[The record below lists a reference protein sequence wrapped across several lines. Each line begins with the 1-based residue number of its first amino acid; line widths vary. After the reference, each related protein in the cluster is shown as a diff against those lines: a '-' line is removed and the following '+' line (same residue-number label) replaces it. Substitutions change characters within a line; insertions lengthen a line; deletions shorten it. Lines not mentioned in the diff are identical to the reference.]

1 MKKQLGIRTVVVS
14 CIICFF
20 VTAALLVSAIA
31 VITGSLGG
39 VLDVLKYAHAIGII
53 EKNYIGDTDLNA
65 AEEAGYRALVSALD
79 DRWSYYMNPEEYEAY
94 KLYSK
99 NVYTGVGITI
109 QKIEETGEL
118 RIVSV
123 AEGSPAEKAGIEAD
137 DVLLAVD
144 GTSVTGMAV
153 SEVRGLIQERQGR
166 EVVLTVRTPEGDVRD
181 VTLRSETIFNDPVSY
196 KMLESGIGYISIKNF
211 EAGCADGVKSAVK
224 KLMEEGAAGLIFDVR
239 NNPGGKVSQLLDIL
253 DFLLPEGD
261 IFISVDKNGREKVHT
276 SDADCI
282 ELPMATLVNAYSYS
296 AAEFFAAALQEYDRA
311 VVVGEQTTG
320 KGRSQITVALPDGS
334 AIHISNNVYLTPNRV
349 DLSKVGG
356 ITPDIAV
363 ENEGAEDRQLS
374 AAVSALS

>member
-1 MKKQLGIRTVVVS
+1 
-14 CIICFF
+14 